1 MVQSRHKFTQYSL
14 NLQTIFAKK
23 SPAFIIYH
31 FILKSVTSSFFHLPS
46 SIFLHPS
53 SFIHHPSSIIHL
65 PSAIFHHPSSLFP
78 PPSSIILPCASRK
91 KLIACPAIQNPLKVD
106 GFCDFQVKPL
116 PWRGHRG
123 LGYRSK
129 PLLMKKGMGLMEDIY
144 FYCLLLGL
152 TNTVEGSYAFKP

>member
-1 MVQSRHKFTQYSL
+1 MKIRLKKKRVNAFHRISL
-14 NLQTIFAKK
+14 SSKLSSQKKITNIYLLSLYLEICNIF
-23 SPAFIIYH
+23 
-31 FILKSVTSSFFHLPS
+31 LLPS
-46 SIFLHPS
+46 SI
-53 SFIHHPSSIIHL
+53 I
-65 PSAIFHHPSSLFP
+65 HHPSSLFHH
-78 PPSSIILPCASRK
+78 PSSIILPCASRK
-91 KLIACPAIQNPLKVD
+91 NSSRVPRYQNPLKVD